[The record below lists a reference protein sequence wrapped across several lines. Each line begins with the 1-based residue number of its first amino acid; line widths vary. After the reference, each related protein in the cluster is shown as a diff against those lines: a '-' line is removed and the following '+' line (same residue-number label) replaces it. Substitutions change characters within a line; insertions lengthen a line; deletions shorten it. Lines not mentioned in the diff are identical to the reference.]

1 MSEKSPKIDPAT
13 VAIDTLGP
21 ARIENPISKCSPTHR
36 DFQRFTEDTRG
47 VVVDPFGN
55 ENLCEP
61 KAHFEHAGPRR
72 MIYFDASKVKAAVAV
87 CDHNCPGTN
96 SLVRA
101 LVLQLHYIYGV
112 RRIIGAQF
120 GARGLM
126 DSGPPPIELTPATVE
141 AVHGRGGCFL
151 GLGEAPQDP
160 GEMVDAL
167 ERLDISVLF
176 MIAGG
181 AGLRAAHEAAAE
193 IKRRGLRIAII
204 CVPKTVTNA
213 VGYTERSHG
222 FATAVGAAARFILGA
237 HNEATGAPGGIGL
250 VKVMG
255 QYNGFVACYTT
266 LALSDVNYC
275 LIPEVDFDLDGPD
288 GLLAELE
295 RRIDARGHAV
305 IVVADGAGAKHLRED
320 GGDDIGQLLKTRINR
335 HMGGL
340 GVEVNLKYMDPSHII
355 RAMPANAGDRIFAGF
370 LAHAAV
376 HAAMAGKTDM
386 MVALWGAHNV
396 HVPLK
401 LALSY
406 RARVDPAGGLWRAV
420 REGTGQPP
428 LSNHI

>member
-1 MSEKSPKIDPAT
+1 MSEKSPKMDPAA
-13 VAIDTLGP
+13 VAVKNLGP
-21 ARIENPISKCSPTHR
+21 ARIENPIARRSQAHR
-36 DFQRFTEDTRG
+36 DFQRFTRDDRG

-72 MIYFDASKVKAAVAV
+72 MVYFDASKVKAAVVV
-87 CDHNCPGTN
+87 CDGTCPGTN
-96 SLVRA
+96 SLIRA
-101 LVLQLHYIYGV
+101 LVLQLHHIYGV
-112 RRIIGAQF
+112 PRIIGAPY
-120 GARGLM
+120 GPRGLM
-126 DSGPPPIELTPATVE
+126 DPRRPPLELDHRAVE

-151 GLGEAPQDP
+151 GLGDP
-160 GEMVDAL
+160 PDDVGEMVDAL

-176 MIAGG
+176 VVAGW
-181 AGLRAAHEAAAE
+181 AGLQAAHEAAIE
-193 IKRRGLRIAII
+193 IERRGLRIAVV
-204 CVPKTVTNA
+204 CVPKTVNNA
-213 VGYTERSHG
+213 VGYTERSYG

-255 QYNGFVACYTT
+255 LHNGFVACYTT

-275 LIPEVDFDLDGPD
+275 LIPEVDFDLEGPD
-288 GLLAELE
+288 GLLTELE
-295 RRIDARGHAV
+295 GRIRTRGHAV
-305 IVVADGAGAKHLRED
+305 IVAADGAGAKYLQNP
-320 GGDDIGQLLKTRINR
+320 GDDIGQLLKTRINR
-335 HMGGL
+335 HMAGL
-340 GVEVNLKYMDPSHII
+340 GIEVNLKYMDPSHII
-355 RAMPANAGDRIFAGF
+355 RSMPASAGDRIFAGF

-396 HVPLK
+396 HVPLE

-406 RARVDPAGGLWRAV
+406 RSRVDPAGGLWRAV

-428 LSNHI
+428 LTNQV